1 MTAKKKKK
9 NTHGIGQ
16 NKKEGVA
23 IVMSGWGVEG
33 GNVNTSVAAFCQGNM
48 SDLPLHLCVKRRRKT
63 EGMRVCV

>member
-23 IVMSGWGVEG
+23 IVMSGEGLGVGGVWGVE
-33 GNVNTSVAAFCQGNM
+33 T
-48 SDLPLHLCVKRRRKT
+48 
-63 EGMRVCV
+63 